1 MKFSSVIRKFTVLL
15 ALATL
20 SLTVMNC
27 SKKDDGGD
35 PSPQGQI
42 VGSWKFTNLYVKEG
56 NSAEVDQFPFIVALL
71 PCFKDIVITF
81 NANGTVS
88 GTVPAACQGD
98 VEDVVGDI
106 TQSKYEL
113 KDGKLILTD
122 SDGQQSS
129 MNVSFSGNTMSWTE
143 TDTDGGI
150 TTTTRVVMTK
160 Q

>member
-71 PCFKDIVITF
+71 PCFKDIVIIF

-98 VEDVVGDI
+98 VESVVGDI
-106 TQSKYEL
+106 TQSKYEV

-129 MNVSFSGNTMSWTE
+129 MAVSFSGNTMSWIE
-143 TDTDGGI
+143 TDTDGGV